1 MTESTPSMSEEQ
13 EKAAEVES
21 YGGVPMTEQELGQ
34 VWEAPD
40 SGGGDVKPGGDV
52 KSAPDVTSDPGMENQ
67 DGGDWSDEGGATA
80 EGPATD
86 TDDVANAGQE
96 PPD

>member
-1 MTESTPSMSEEQ
+1 MTESTSGRSEEQ

-21 YGGVPMTEQELGQ
+21 YGGVPMSEKELGE
-34 VWEAPD
+34 VWTAPE
-40 SGGGDVKPGGDV
+40 SGSGDVTA
-52 KSAPDVTSDPGMENQ
+52 APDVTSDPGKENQ
-67 DGGDWSDEGGATA
+67 EGGDWSDEGGATP

-96 PPD
+96 PRD